1 MILRS
6 VVGAMLALAIA
17 ASPAL
22 ACQGEE
28 IFSDD
33 FADDSGSWATAPW
46 FSIAG
51 GNAEFKLEPGFS
63 GMIPYLGGS
72 FKEFDV
78 CVDITNPAI
87 KNPEA
92 PPVAGIAF
100 WFADFQNMT
109 AVLAAGPIGVM
120 VALRATKGRT
130 LIASPPKKH
139 PAIKTAAGE
148 KNTYRVT
155 VKGNNVTYYAN
166 DQRVATFRAPPGDGV
181 MGLFAESERDQVT
194 PWKFSKFK
202 LTEPPK

>member
-1 MILRS
+1 
-6 VVGAMLALAIA
+6 MLALAIA

-46 FSIAG
+46 FSIKG
-51 GNAEFKLEPGFS
+51 GVAEFKVDPGTAGF
-63 GMIPYLGGS
+63 IPYLGGN

-100 WFADFQNMT
+100 WFADFQNTT
-109 AVLAAGPIGVM
+109 AVLAAGPIGVIL
-120 VALRATKGRT
+120 AIRSTKGRN
-130 LIASPPKKH
+130 LMASPPKKH
-139 PAIKTAAGE
+139 PAIKTAPGE
-148 KNTYRVT
+148 KNTFRVT
-155 VKGNNVTYYAN
+155 AKGNNVTFYAN
-166 DQRVATFRAPPGDGV
+166 GQRVGTFRGVPSDGLL
-181 MGLFAESERDQVT
+181 GLIAESERDQVT
-194 PWKFSKFK
+194 SWKFSNFK